1 MDGAVPTLDDVRA
14 AAARIAP
21 LAVPTPVVRSPE
33 LDAQVGATVLLKV
46 EAFQRTGT
54 FKFRGACN
62 FIRRIP
68 EADRARGVVAWSS
81 GNHAQG
87 VAAAAALHRMAATI
101 VMPDDAPAPKRSG
114 TERYGASV
122 VAYDR
127 RRESREEIGRAIAA
141 DTGATV
147 VPPFDHTW
155 TIEGQGTVGLEL
167 AEQAG
172 AAGLDLDAVLVPCSG
187 GGLVSGVAIGLGA
200 GQAGAEVY
208 AVEPA
213 GCDDTARSLAAGERV
228 ANPPDAD
235 SICDALLVPI
245 PGEVTFPIMQER
257 LAGALAVSD
266 EEVLAAMR
274 YAFRVLKI
282 VLEPGGAA
290 GLAALLAGRVEA
302 PGGAVAVVLSG
313 GNVDPELFA
322 AVIR

>member
-290 GLAALLAGRVEA
+290 GLAALLAGRIEA